1 MLEEDCLVLS
11 VLKGDVQTCLSL
23 LCEGVDPNTVSAAGA
38 PVLHLALTSGEES
51 QAVALVQLL
60 LVHGADP
67 NPVDTLSGRSAM
79 DLALSSNSPELISL
93 LGAFGGSEALP
104 GEEVV
109 MRFHKYSFQSKTEES
124 LPGLNNNGAKF
135 LQRVADLFEENI
147 KGVRPEAR
155 QEERPEAGDIS
166 QVVTELGKIGFRA
179 AAKSVSRSELCSTPC
194 RPNRLP
200 MLEISAV
207 SSINSEDSFYSCSG
221 TLPRNSAI
229 AISEEYVITDRA
241 ENISLHESRH
251 SSLLGSAQRDISQTF
266 IEPKNLTLTF
276 PSTDSVSLPAISEK
290 YPQPLRS
297 SLSSLVNITGAWP
310 ELCGLEQEMCARF
323 SSLTSSQ
330 AELVNQLTRESA
342 CKSSFNYLLMD
353 PDITQN
359 LPIKLFQVT
368 DQELWRTFVSSIF
381 YVGKGSR
388 SRPFQHLYEAVKL
401 IKSKSSKKTSDKIK

>member
-38 PVLHLALTSGEES
+38 PVLHLALSSGEES

-79 DLALSSNSPELISL
+79 DLALSSNSSELISL
-93 LGAFGGSEALP
+93 LGAFGESEVLP

-109 MRFHKYSFQSKTEES
+109 KRFHKYSFQSKTEES

-135 LQRVADLFEENI
+135 LQKVADLFEENI
-147 KGVRPEAR
+147 KGVRHEVSE
-155 QEERPEAGDIS
+155 EERLEAGDIS

-179 AAKSVSRSELCSTPC
+179 AAKSFSRSELCSTPC
-194 RPNRLP
+194 RPKTLP

-221 TLPRNSAI
+221 TVPGNSAI

-251 SSLLGSAQRDISQTF
+251 SSLLRSAGEGRTLRDISQTL
-266 IEPKNLTLTF
+266 IEPNNLTLTF
-276 PSTDSVSLPAISEK
+276 PSTDSEK

-310 ELCGLEQEMCARF
+310 ELCGLEQEMCCRF

-359 LPIKLFQVT
+359 LPIKLFQVS
-368 DQELWRTFVSSIF
+368 DQELWRTYVSSIF

-401 IKSKSSKKTSDKIK
+401 IKFKSSKKTSDKIK